1 MSEAQSGPAVGKVL
15 PDKHFTVSDNLLND
29 YFEGLELDG
38 SAFAKGAAPV
48 PSMIATDADN
58 YFGESAFAQQRGHL
72 WMRQEWNFAKPML
85 AGATY
90 DTSAT
95 ITDIYKKRN
104 RTVVNT
110 AVKIT
115 DDGGDTVMTFNHHQ
129 SFLLDEPVEQVE
141 FRDPEK
147 KEGRRKFDVPTGK
160 EIPGFD
166 RVVTLEMCGQY
177 FHGSKSYHTDKEASL
192 ELGFHEV
199 VVGGRMTMA
208 YVGHLLDSYY
218 GQRWFESGSLDVKF
232 TNPTWPNDHIFVKG
246 IDTGRSEDGSRDTAF
261 AWIEKADGTIVLIA
275 QASVAA

>member
-1 MSEAQSGPAVGKVL
+1 MSEATSGPSVGKVL
-15 PDKHFTVSDNLLND
+15 PAKHFTVSDNLLTD
-29 YFEGLELDG
+29 YFEGLDLDG
-38 SAFAKGAAPV
+38 AAFAAGDVPV
-48 PSMIATDADN
+48 PTMIATDADN
-58 YFGESAFAQQRGHL
+58 YFGESAFEQQRGHL
-72 WMRQEWNFAKPML
+72 WMRQEWNFSKPMQ
-85 AGATY
+85 AGVTY

-110 AVKIT
+110 AVKMT

-141 FRDPEK
+141 FRDPAK
-147 KEGRRKFDVPTGK
+147 KEGRRKFEVPEGK

-166 RVVTLEMCGQY
+166 KVITLEMCGQY

-192 ELGFHEV
+192 ELGFQEV

-208 YVGHLLDSYY
+208 YLGHLLDSYF
-218 GQRWFESGSLDVKF
+218 GKRWFESGSLDVKF

-246 IDTGRSEDGSRDTAF
+246 IDTGLSEDGSRDTAF